1 MQMAA
6 LAQACLLL
14 LVGSLTFI
22 VARILVAQSQSHTSL
37 QVAQLCWVGTITCAS
52 GNACRYRQQCPT
64 QADQECF
71 AGSVYNRFLLD
82 EYDSDSVAPGPSQP
96 YNGGSVEPAPS
107 QPNGYIFAAPEPS
120 QPYNGGSAVQ
130 EPPQP
135 NGYIFAAPEPSQPY
149 NGGSAVQE
157 PPQPN
162 GYILGA
168 PEPSQPYH
176 GHSVASGPSQR
187 HHDRSVASGPSQPN
201 TGNSGTLFLAATESP
216 SPEEGSPS
224 PEEGSPSPEEASPS
238 PPASTSNTSQTVSK
252 STSVPAVQAVTT
264 FSGFST
270 PSDFGDA
277 ARANVSVAD
286 LQWFPSPPSS
296 LIV

>member
-96 YNGGSVEPAPS
+96 
-107 QPNGYIFAAPEPS
+107 NGYIFAAPEPS

-162 GYILGA
+162 GYIFGA
-168 PEPSQPYH
+168 
-176 GHSVASGPSQR
+176 
-187 HHDRSVASGPSQPN
+187 
-201 TGNSGTLFLAATESP
+201 
-216 SPEEGSPS
+216 
-224 PEEGSPSPEEASPS
+224 PS

-277 ARANVSVAD
+277 ARANVRVAD
-286 LQWFPSPPSS
+286 LQWFPSSPSS